1 MGWVVAIPMN
11 SKQGLSTA
19 ELVSD
24 LSAQLSQLVR
34 SEMRLARL
42 ELAEKGK
49 RAGFGAGL
57 FGGAGVVAFYGGA
70 ALVAAVILLLSSVLP
85 AWAAAGIVAG
95 VLLVLAAVLGL
106 IGKKQVKKATPPTP
120 EAAIESVKTDID
132 VVKERARR

>member
-1 MGWVVAIPMN
+1 MN

>member
-1 MGWVVAIPMN
+1 MN
-11 SKQGLSTA
+11 TKQGLSTA

-57 FGGAGVVAFYGGA
+57 FGGAGLMAFYGGA
-70 ALVAAVILLLSSVLP
+70 ALVAAVILLLTSVLP
-85 AWAAAGIVAG
+85 AWAAAAIVAAA
-95 VLLVLAAVLGL
+95 LFVLAAVLGL
-106 IGKKQVKKATPPTP
+106 IGKNQVKQATPPTP
-120 EAAIESVKTDID
+120 EAAIASVKTDID

>member
-1 MGWVVAIPMN
+1 MN
-11 SKQGLSTA
+11 TKQGLSTA

-57 FGGAGVVAFYGGA
+57 FGGAGLMAFYGGA
-70 ALVAAVILLLSSVLP
+70 ALVAAVILLLTAVLP
-85 AWAAAGIVAG
+85 AWAAAAIVAAA
-95 VLLVLAAVLGL
+95 LFVLAAVLGL
-106 IGKKQVKKATPPTP
+106 IGKNQVKQATPPTP
-120 EAAIESVKTDID
+120 EAAIASVKTDID